1 MKAYGW
7 FKEVLEEAEGTF
19 EYKLEGLELEVTE
32 RILQAM
38 EEQGISR
45 SELARRLNV
54 SKAAV
59 SKLLNDGSNMTL
71 KRLLAVAE
79 ALGHELRVDL
89 QPPARRIEEKVVQY
103 SPKRKPG
110 GPKFNLVGI
119 VGADDYSFKEDGP
132 LHAINGC

>member
-7 FKEVLEEAEGTF
+7 FRKALEEAEGTF

-32 RILQAM
+32 RILQVM
-38 EEQGISR
+38 QDQGITR
-45 SELARRLNV
+45 SELAQRLNV
-54 SKAAV
+54 TKAAV

-79 ALGHELRVDL
+79 ALNQELRVDL
-89 QPPARRIEEKVVQY
+89 QPPARRLETKVVQY
-103 SPKRKPG
+103 NPKRQTR

-119 VGADDYSFKEDGP
+119 IGADDYTINEDGP
-132 LHAINGC
+132 HHAINEC